1 MSLNLYFLRHGQT
14 SSSRDNVFC
23 GSGLNPD
30 LTPEGAQMAQQFA
43 DFYGDLSWQAIYA
56 SSLQR
61 AQQTAQPISAKTGLE
76 IQTRDDL
83 REIAYGAWEGKTVAQ
98 VDAQYHDAHIKW
110 TADPA
115 WNAPTNGETAIV
127 IARRGLQVVEEIR
140 ERFGDGNVLLV
151 SHKATI
157 RIVLCA
163 LLGIDVGRYR
173 FRMGCP
179 TGSISVVEFGQH
191 GPLMKTLANREHLDK
206 RLRELPGT

>member
-1 MSLNLYFLRHGQT
+1 MSLKLYFLRHGQT

-30 LTPEGAQMAQQFA
+30 LTDEGAQMAQQFA

-56 SSLQR
+56 SSLTR
-61 AQQTAQPISAKTGLE
+61 AQQTAAPISEKTGLK
-76 IQTRDDL
+76 ICIRDDL
-83 REIAYGAWEGKTVAQ
+83 KEIAYGAWEGQTVAQ
-98 VDAQYHDAHIKW
+98 VDAQFHDDHIKW

-115 WNAPTNGETAIV
+115 WNAPTGGETAIV

-140 ERFGDGNVLLV
+140 ANYSDGNVLIV

-163 LLGIDVGRYR
+163 LLGVDVGRYR

-179 TGSISVVEFGQH
+179 VGSISIIEFGAH
-191 GPLMKTLANREHLDK
+191 GPLLQTLANREHLDR

>member
-30 LTPEGAQMAQQFA
+30 LTSEGAQMAQQFA
-43 DFYGDLSWQAIYA
+43 DFYGDTKWQAIYA
-56 SSLQR
+56 SSLKR
-61 AQQTAQPISAKTGLE
+61 AQQTATPISEKTGLE

-83 REIAYGAWEGKTVAQ
+83 KEIAYGAWEGQTVAQ
-98 VDAQYHDAHIKW
+98 VDANFHDDHIKW

-115 WNAPTNGETAIV
+115 WNAPTGGETAIV
-127 IARRGLQVVEEIR
+127 IARRGLQVIEEIR
-140 ERFGDGNVLLV
+140 ENIGDGNVLIV

-157 RIVLCA
+157 RILLCS

-179 TGSISVVEFGQH
+179 VGSISVVAFDEH
-191 GPLMKTLANREHLDK
+191 GPLMKTLANREHLDR

>member
-1 MSLNLYFLRHGQT
+1 MSLNLTFLRHGQT
-14 SSSRDNVFC
+14 GSSRDNVFC

-30 LTPEGAQMAQQFA
+30 LTPEGAQMARQFA

-56 SSLQR
+56 SSLAR
-61 AQQTAQPISAKTGLE
+61 AQQTAQPISEKTGLE
-76 IQTRDDL
+76 IQTRDGL
-83 REIAYGAWEGKTVAQ
+83 REIAYGAWEGQTVAQ
-98 VDAQYHDAHIKW
+98 VDAQYHDEHIKW

-140 ERFGDGNVLLV
+140 EKYGDGNVLIV

-157 RIVLCA
+157 RIILCA

-173 FRMGCP
+173 FRLACP
-179 TGSISVVEFGQH
+179 VGSISAVDFDEH

>member
-1 MSLNLYFLRHGQT
+1 MSLKLHFLRHGQT

-30 LTPEGAQMAQQFA
+30 LTSEGAQMAQSVADAFA
-43 DFYGDLSWQAIYA
+43 PMQWQAIYA
-56 SSLQR
+56 SSLNR
-61 AQQTAQPISAKTGLE
+61 AQQTAAPISQQTGLE

-83 REIAYGAWEGKTVAQ
+83 KEIAYGEWEGKTVAQ
-98 VDAQYHDAHIKW
+98 VNAEFHDDHIKW

-140 ERFGDGNVLLV
+140 ANISDGNVLIV

-157 RIVLCA
+157 RIILCS

-173 FRMGCP
+173 FRLGCP
-179 TGSISVVEFGQH
+179 VGSISIIEFGDS
-191 GPLMKTLANREHLDK
+191 GPLMRTLANREHLDK
-206 RLRELPGT
+206 NLRDLPGT

>member
-1 MSLNLYFLRHGQT
+1 MSLRLTFLRHGQT
-14 SSSRDNVFC
+14 ASSRDNVFC

-30 LTPEGAQMAQQFA
+30 LTLEGAQMAAQFA
-43 DFYGDLSWQAIYA
+43 DAFADVPWRAIYA

-61 AQQTAQPISAKTGLE
+61 AQQTAAPISARTGIE
-76 IQTRDDL
+76 VQTRDDL
-83 REIAYGAWEGKTVAQ
+83 REIAYGAWEGQTVAQ
-98 VDAQYHDAHIKW
+98 VDAKYHDAHIRW

-140 ERFGDGNVLLV
+140 ETFSDGNVLIV

-179 TGSISVVEFGQH
+179 VGSVSVVEFGAH
-191 GPLMKTLANREHLDK
+191 GPLLETLANREHLDK
-206 RLRELPGT
+206 CLRELPGT

>member
-43 DFYGDLSWQAIYA
+43 DFYGDTKWQAIYA
-56 SSLQR
+56 SSLAR
-61 AQQTAQPISAKTGLE
+61 AQQTAAPISEKAGLKV
-76 IQTRDDL
+76 QTRDDL
-83 REIAYGAWEGKTVAQ
+83 KEIAYGQWEGKTVAQ
-98 VDAQYHDAHIKW
+98 VDADFHDDHIKW

-115 WNAPTNGETAIV
+115 WNAPTGGETAIV

-140 ERFGDGNVLLV
+140 EKYSDGNVLIV

-179 TGSISVVEFGQH
+179 VGSVSVIEFGQH
-191 GPLMKTLANREHLDK
+191 GPLMKTLANREHQD
-206 RLRELPGT
+206 RHLRELPGT

>member
-1 MSLNLYFLRHGQT
+1 MSLKITFLRHGQT

-30 LTPEGAQMAQQFA
+30 LTDEGAQMARQFA
-43 DFYGDLSWQAIYA
+43 DFYGAAKWQAIYA
-56 SSLQR
+56 SSLVR
-61 AQQTAQPISAKTGLE
+61 AQQTAQPISEKTGLE

-83 REIAYGAWEGKTVAQ
+83 KEIAYGAWEGKTVAQ
-98 VDAQYHDAHIKW
+98 VDADYHDDHIKW

-140 ERFGDGNVLLV
+140 ETYDDGNILIV

-157 RIVLCA
+157 RIILCA

-179 TGSISVVEFGQH
+179 VGSVSVIEFGQH
-191 GPLMKTLANREHLDK
+191 GPLLETLANREHLEK
-206 RLRELPGT
+206 HLRELPGT

>member
-1 MSLNLYFLRHGQT
+1 MSLKLTFLRHGQT

-43 DFYGDLSWQAIYA
+43 DFHVETRWQAIYA
-56 SSLQR
+56 SPLAR
-61 AQQTAQPISAKTGLE
+61 ARQTASPISQETGLE
-76 IQTRDDL
+76 VQVRDDL
-83 REIAYGAWEGKTVAQ
+83 KEIAYGAWEGKTVAQ
-98 VDAQYHDAHIKW
+98 VDEEYHDDHLRW

-127 IARRGLQVVEEIR
+127 IARRGLQVIEEIR
-140 ERFGDGNVLLV
+140 ENVSDGNVLIV

-157 RIVLCA
+157 RILLCS

-173 FRMGCP
+173 FRLGCP
-179 TGSISVVEFGQH
+179 VGSISAIEFGDS
-191 GPLMKTLANREHLDK
+191 GPLMQTLANREHLDK
-206 RLRELPGT
+206 HLRELPGT

>member
-1 MSLNLYFLRHGQT
+1 MSLKLYFLRHGQT

-23 GSGLNPD
+23 GSGLDPD
-30 LTPEGAQMAQQFA
+30 LTDEGAQMARQFA
-43 DFYGDLSWQAIYA
+43 DFYGAQKWRAIYA
-56 SSLQR
+56 SSLKR
-61 AQQTAQPISAKTGLE
+61 AQQTAQPISEETGLE
-76 IQTRDDL
+76 VQIRDDL
-83 REIAYGAWEGKTVAQ
+83 KEIAYGAWEGQTVAQ
-98 VDAQYHDAHIKW
+98 VDAQFHDDHIEW

-140 ERFGDGNVLLV
+140 ANYGDGNVLIV

-157 RIVLCA
+157 RIILCA

-179 TGSISVVEFGQH
+179 VGSISVIEFGQH
-191 GPLMKTLANREHLDK
+191 GPLMQTLANREHLEK
-206 RLRELPGT
+206 HLRELPGT

>member
-1 MSLNLYFLRHGQT
+1 MSLKLYFLRHGQT

-43 DFYGDLSWQAIYA
+43 DFYSAAKWQAIYA
-56 SSLQR
+56 SSLKR
-61 AQQTAQPISAKTGLE
+61 AQQTAAPISEKTGLE
-76 IQTRDDL
+76 VQKRDDL
-83 REIAYGAWEGKTVAQ
+83 KEIAYGAWEGKTAAQ
-98 VDAQYHDAHIKW
+98 VDAQFHDDHIKW

-115 WNAPTNGETAIV
+115 WNAPTGGETAIV

-140 ERFGDGNVLLV
+140 EKYDDGNVLIV

-179 TGSISVVEFGQH
+179 VGSVSVIEFGQH
-191 GPLMKTLANREHLDK
+191 GPLMQTLANREHLDK
-206 RLRELPGT
+206 HLRELPGT

>member
-30 LTPEGAQMAQQFA
+30 LTPEGTQMAQQFA
-43 DFYGDLSWQAIYA
+43 DFYGDLSWQAVYA
-56 SSLQR
+56 SSLVR
-61 AQQTAQPISAKTGLE
+61 AQQTAAPISEKVGLE
-76 IQTRDDL
+76 VRTRDDL
-83 REIAYGAWEGKTVAQ
+83 KEIAYGAWEGKTVAQ
-98 VDAQYHDAHIKW
+98 VDEAFHDAHIEW

-115 WNAPTNGETAIV
+115 WNAPTGGETAIV

-140 ERFGDGNVLLV
+140 ADVGDGNVLIV

-157 RIVLCA
+157 RILLCA

-179 TGSISVVEFGQH
+179 VGSISIIAFDEH

-206 RLRELPGT
+206 HLRELPGT